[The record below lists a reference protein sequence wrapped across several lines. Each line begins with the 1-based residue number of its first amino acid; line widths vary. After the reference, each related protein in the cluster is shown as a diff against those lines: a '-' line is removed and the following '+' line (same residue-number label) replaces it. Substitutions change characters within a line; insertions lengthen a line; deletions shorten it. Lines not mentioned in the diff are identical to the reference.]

1 MANKMMMMDE
11 VRPLVMVSTLCSLQ
25 CFDADGGWVAGSTS
39 ARKPCSLIHLPS
51 GAGRG
56 GGTEEEPADQVHSE
70 KRQLNGNSSCN
81 RFKANFNKS
90 STVAE
95 TGHRLATI
103 DMGRKVGR
111 GCWVPFRGGS
121 CCKPR
126 PT

>member
-1 MANKMMMMDE
+1 M
-11 VRPLVMVSTLCSLQ
+11 P
-25 CFDADGGWVAGSTS
+25 

-56 GGTEEEPADQVHSE
+56 GGTEEDPADQVHPE

-111 GCWVPFRGGS
+111 GAVSLSVLGAVVSLGLHNAEKRLQS
-121 CCKPR
+121 S
-126 PT
+126 